1 MGNHRKNK
9 RSHTKRFVTI
19 AAGAGVLT
27 IGGAIVNTGVASAH
41 DWSQVAMCESS
52 GDWNINTGNGFYG
65 GLQFTQSTWDAYK
78 PAGAPARADL
88 ASTADQVAAA
98 EATLSAQGIG
108 AWPVCGA
115 YLGWGGTTPDSTSPT
130 PSTVA
135 SAAAEPGTAGN
146 TVTVSEGDTL
156 FNLAAAKGIRWQD
169 VWVMNAWIA
178 DPDQIRVGDVIR
190 F

>member
-41 DWSQVAMCESS
+41 DWSQVVMCEFRRLEHQHRQRLLRRTSIHAVDVGCIQTGRCTGSRRLGVDSRSS
-52 GDWNINTGNGFYG
+52 RGRGSNP
-65 GLQFTQSTWDAYK
+65 LSSRHRRV
-78 PAGAPARADL
+78 AGMWRLPR
-88 ASTADQVAAA
+88 
-98 EATLSAQGIG
+98 
-108 AWPVCGA
+108 
-115 YLGWGGTTPDSTSPT
+115 LGRHHPDSTT
-130 PSTVA
+130 
-135 SAAAEPGTAGN
+135 SARSSVGSAGD